1 MFSGQRTL
9 ALRGHLDTRGERP
22 HGQTEGTAVPE
33 KQAPRSDASVM
44 LMRFVNSV
52 ALFEGNLP
60 PTPATSFQRQGR
72 RSSVTPTSLN
82 QPTWPPITAFGGR
95 RHQFLYI

>member
-9 ALRGHLDTRGERP
+9 ALRGHLDTRGERS
-22 HGQTEGTAVPE
+22 HGQTGGTAVPE

-44 LMRFVNSV
+44 LMPFVNSV

-60 PTPATSFQRQGR
+60 PTPATILQRQGR

-82 QPTWPPITAFGGR
+82 KQTWPPITAFGGR